1 MVARART
8 NAAKL
13 GYDNVEFRLGEI
25 ESLPVRDGTVDVVIS
40 NCVLN
45 VVPDK
50 AQAFAELLRVLKPG
64 GHFCVSDVIATG
76 TLPQGIRKAAALY
89 VGCVAGAMPETDYLA
104 SMRKGVSRTSASP
117 SASPS
122 PCPTKSSVSTSRR
135 PSSAS
140 FGRAGS
146 ACSA

>member
-76 TLPQGIRKAAALY
+76 TLPQGIRKAA
-89 VGCVAGAMPETDYLA
+89 
-104 SMRKGVSRTSASP
+104 SP

-122 PCPTKSSVSTSRR
+122 PCPTKSSASTSRR